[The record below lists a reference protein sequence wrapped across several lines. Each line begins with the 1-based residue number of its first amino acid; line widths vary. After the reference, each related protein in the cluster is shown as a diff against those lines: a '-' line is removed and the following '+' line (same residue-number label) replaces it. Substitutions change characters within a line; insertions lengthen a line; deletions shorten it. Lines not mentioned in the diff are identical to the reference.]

1 MVRRHRLPVL
11 RPGDL
16 ITVIS
21 PAGHP
26 AESKLNQGIRA
37 IEERGFK
44 VGRGAHLSSQH
55 RELAG
60 DDDSRLGDLLQALR
74 NYESNAVFCSRGGYG
89 SSRLLSVLARRGIG
103 NIPKLVVGFSDITA
117 LQWALRTL
125 WQWPSISGPVVT
137 ELGGSISPDSEE
149 AFWALVQGKS
159 PRQLGFGKPAINVLR
174 HGEAQGELMPGC
186 LSIICS
192 LIGTPYIP
200 DLSGAILV
208 VEDIGEEPFRIDRM
222 LVHLKN
228 AGILEQIGALVLG
241 QFLKE
246 DAKTEAISQAELHQR
261 INEILPDFQG
271 PIVMNIPYGHDRDRW
286 SLPVGVPVK
295 LSTDPFVIEMI

>member
-1 MVRRHRLPVL
+1 MVKRHRLPIV

-21 PAGHP
+21 PAGRT
-26 AESKLNQGIRA
+26 AESKLSRGIRA

-44 VGRGAHLSSQH
+44 VRRGEHLFSQH

-60 DDDSRLGDLLQALR
+60 VDDSRLGDLLQSLR
-74 NYESNAVFCSRGGYG
+74 DYESNAIFCSRGGYG

-117 LQWALRTL
+117 LQWALWTL
-125 WQWPSISGPVVT
+125 WQWPSLSGPLVS
-137 ELGGSISPDSEE
+137 ELGGSLSPESENT
-149 AFWALVQGKS
+149 FWALAQGDS
-159 PRQLGFGKPAINVLR
+159 PKQLGFGKPAIHVLR

-186 LSIICS
+186 LAIICS
-192 LIGTPYIP
+192 LIGTPFVP

-208 VEDIGEEPFRIDRM
+208 IEDIGEAPFRIDRM

-228 AGILEQIGALVLG
+228 ARIFEQIGALVMG

-246 DAKTEAISQAELHQR
+246 DAKTESISQLELHQR
-261 INEILPDFQG
+261 INEILPDFPG
-271 PIVMNIPYGHDRDRW
+271 PIVTNVPYGHGRIRW
-286 SLPVGVPVK
+286 TLPVGVPVR
-295 LSTDPFVIEMI
+295 LSTDPFAIEMV